1 MGDHARTGRNWEGLV
16 LDRRRTKAQTAPYHT
31 MRVINRQQAEKEE
44 RTQTQDGGGGS
55 WLQMSTVF
63 QVGIKTDQ
71 SSARQNGLR
80 ASDLAP
86 NAKMDTKY

>member
-31 MRVINRQQAEKEE
+31 MRVINRQRAEEE
-44 RTQTQDGGGGS
+44 QTQTQDRGEGT

-86 NAKMDTKY
+86 NAKMGTKY